1 MSSDRKKVDAL
12 IKTLM
17 EDIAAAEKAMA
28 DASATRAAT
37 LKQYETNAADLK
49 AALEALDGAL
59 SALKSSKAPGLLQ
72 LQGVTQTLRSAVL
85 LADALGLGAGAK
97 ALALVQDV
105 PQVPTEDYKFHSADI
120 ISTLETLKKDFWDE
134 KNKVDADEVK
144 SVADFDMFM
153 QKTSNLVKAK
163 NKELDEAQQEK
174 ARLMDEISMANQQL
188 TTVAATLL
196 DDQEYLKK
204 LSEMCSDK
212 AKTWDQRTKVRQDE
226 LFTLTQATG
235 IIK

>member
-28 DASATRAAT
+28 DASATRAST
-37 LKQYETNAADLK
+37 LKEYETNAADLK
-49 AALEALDGAL
+49 AALDALDGAL

-72 LQGVTQTLRSAVL
+72 LQGVTQTLRSALL
-85 LADALGLGAGAK
+85 LADALGLGGGAK

-134 KNKVDADEVK
+134 KNKVDAAEVK
-144 SVADFDMFM
+144 SVAAFDTFR
-153 QKTSNLVKAK
+153 QVNSQIRKAK
-163 NKELDEAQQEK
+163 NK
-174 ARLMDEISMANQQL
+174 
-188 TTVAATLL
+188 
-196 DDQEYLKK
+196 
-204 LSEMCSDK
+204 
-212 AKTWDQRTKVRQDE
+212 
-226 LFTLTQATG
+226 
-235 IIK
+235 